1 MRQRPR
7 APLTDRPAR
16 HHRPRAETGIDL
28 AEDVAALPYS
38 SGTTGTPKG
47 VMLTHRQ
54 IATNLAQLE
63 PPPGRPG
70 GGSWPPPFHI

>member
-1 MRQRPR
+1 M
-7 APLTDRPAR
+7 
-16 HHRPRAETGIDL
+16 
-28 AEDVAALPYS
+28 AALPYS

-63 PPPGRPG
+63 PLMPAAPGDRVLAVLAFLERDPE
-70 GGSWPPPFHI
+70 WVV